1 MITPP
6 KKRQIKIIPYK
17 KISQTQLW
25 SEAYQNKDRDMSWN
39 FWKFSLQIFKSPKVT

>member
-1 MITPP
+1 MITP
-6 KKRQIKIIPYK
+6 KKWHIKIIPHK
-17 KISQTQLW
+17 EISQTQLW